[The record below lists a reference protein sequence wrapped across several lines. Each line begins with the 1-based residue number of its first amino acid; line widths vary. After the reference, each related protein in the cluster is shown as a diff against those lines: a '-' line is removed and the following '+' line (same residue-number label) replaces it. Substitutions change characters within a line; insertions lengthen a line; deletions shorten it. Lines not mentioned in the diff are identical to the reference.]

1 VSVSPRG
8 ATSRIVLIGF
18 AEVVTNDPEQGGLL
32 GVVENGA
39 IVIDGGTVEWV
50 GPAGSL
56 PGSYDDLPRT
66 AHPGMTAIPGF
77 VDAHTHLVF
86 AGHRADEFA
95 VRASGASYEDILSS
109 GGGIHSTVAAT
120 TAAAP
125 EELRAET
132 SVRLERMLAAG
143 TTTVEVKSGYGL
155 STRNER
161 RLLETV
167 AGLSAELPIEIS
179 PTFLGA
185 HAVPPGT
192 DPGDYIDAVI
202 HEMLPEC
209 AGLAESCDV
218 FCDEG
223 IFGVEEARRV
233 LEAGKAHG
241 LTPRI
246 HACQLSNIGAAELA
260 AELGAASAD
269 HLDHID
275 RAGVEALAASGTV
288 AVLLPGVSFSL
299 RLPPPPA
306 RMLLDAGV
314 TVALATDCN
323 PGTSYVETMSWVIA
337 VALREMG
344 FSPDEAL
351 WAATRGGALA
361 LRRPQHGMI
370 APGSVADIAILDAD
384 SHNHLA
390 YRPDGDL
397 IDAVYKRGVR
407 SEPFGG

>member
-1 VSVSPRG
+1 MSVSPRG
-8 ATSRIVLIGF
+8 ATSRIVLTDFG
-18 AEVVTNDPEQGGLL
+18 EVVTNDPEQGGLL

-39 IVIDGGTVEWV
+39 IVTDGGTVEWV

-56 PGSYDDLPRT
+56 PGSYDDLPRAT
-66 AHPGMTAIPGF
+66 HQGMTAIPGF
-77 VDAHTHLVF
+77 VDAHTHLAF

-95 VRASGASYEDILSS
+95 LRASGASYEEILSS

-120 TAAAP
+120 TTAAP
-125 EELRAET
+125 EELET
-132 SVRLERMLAAG
+132 QTRIRLERMLASG

-167 AGLSAELPIEIS
+167 AGLAAALPIEIS

-202 HEMLPEC
+202 YEMLPEC

-241 LTPRI
+241 LIPRI

-337 VALREMG
+337 VAVREMG
-344 FSPDEAL
+344 LSPDEAL
-351 WAATRGGALA
+351 WSATRGGALA
-361 LRRPQHGMI
+361 LRRPHHGMI

-390 YRPDGDL
+390 YRPDADL
-397 IDAVYKRGVR
+397 IQAVYK
-407 SEPFGG
+407 GGTRVA